1 MYSPEDQENREA
13 LRLSKALSGKLP
25 SQQGDKKQS
34 KWAPVNATINTKHA
48 AGTPVNSNNGA
59 NTSSGNLHSFSVSSD
74 GVDST
79 SIYPTAV
86 GIVNDASV
94 IPTSDE
100 KLKAEQN
107 RLKKWGLAPVNGEEE
122 HHSSGSSDGNS
133 LASSTSSLSKS
144 NSNIAKESSSQN
156 LLQYQNNN
164 NNNKVSNSVSS
175 ENLVDSSSIMSNV
188 DSITSD
194 EKTKQEQKRLER
206 WGLKIATPSTSSST
220 SPTSSTPANNTG
232 NTSPPT
238 SSIPSSPFTASA
250 SSTVA
255 SHNSNLQAA
264 SVQQFLDRIVFSSK
278 SIKQIL
284 HKKTTN
290 QDVAI
295 SILMDLVKESAV
307 FGINLSAD
315 SSMSFDIS
323 QNAGRLAGAVNE
335 LVKSAPESGST
346 INIKLYEEILSLL
359 GLMYLSVVAN

>member
-1 MYSPEDQENREA
+1 MYNPEDQENREA

-25 SQQGDKKQS
+25 SQNKKPS

-48 AGTPVNSNNGA
+48 VGTPVNGTDA
-59 NTSSGNLHSFSVSSD
+59 NTSSGNLHSFSVSSE

-107 RLKKWGLAPVNGEEE
+107 RLKKWGLAPTNIEEE
-122 HHSSGSSDGNS
+122 QHNSSGSSGDNS

-144 NSNIAKESSSQN
+144 SNINIAKESSSQN
-156 LLQYQNNN
+156 LLQYQSPV
-164 NNNKVSNSVSS
+164 KVSNSVSS
-175 ENLVDSSSIMSNV
+175 ENLVDSTSIMSNV

-206 WGLKIATPSTSSST
+206 WGLKITTPSTPSTSS
-220 SPTSSTPANNTG
+220 TSSTPAPTTG

-250 SSTVA
+250 SSTVV
-255 SHNSNLQAA
+255 SHNSNLATPA
-264 SVQQFLDRIVFSSK
+264 VQQFLDRIIFSSK
-278 SIKQIL
+278 TVKQII

-335 LVKSAPESGST
+335 LVKSQNSETGST
-346 INIKLYEEILSLL
+346 VNIKLYEEILSLL